1 MHLGRFSSE
10 GRAAR
15 AHDVAALRLHG
26 PGYEC
31 ATSAEPHLMSPGEI
45 VNRDM
50 PCWLNLRMQAAA
62 HPTFTRQAS
71 LPGRSSCSPDPS
83 TSSSCSAINLPAA
96 EYEAAGL
103 AEVAAAPAE
112 AVIEA
117 LRLEAA
123 AAAERPT
130 KCA

>member
-1 MHLGRFSSE
+1 MLGLEIDE
-10 GRAAR
+10 GGSRNQCQ
-15 AHDVAALRLHG
+15 RL
-26 PGYEC
+26 
-31 ATSAEPHLMSPGEI
+31 SRSPY
-45 VNRDM
+45 R
-50 PCWLNLRMQAAA
+50 
-62 HPTFTRQAS
+62 
-71 LPGRSSCSPDPS
+71 
-83 TSSSCSAINLPAA
+83 AINLPAA

-103 AEVAAAPAE
+103 AEVAVAPAE